1 MNSKKMTLCSS
12 IANQHTPHN
21 THSALDIPFHLQL
34 SREGYQ
40 MKTGI
45 LISIFQQRQ
54 IVVQDIFDSYFVFE
68 TQDKPNY
75 TIVRVV
81 KDKTKSFFRD
91 IFRVPN
97 TLKIAP
103 INAIKIL
110 MEYSTSLEN
119 PAELIYFCQKKKKKL
134 RLYCYLNQ
142 TLIEFQFEIELN
154 FFSALLIIIYKEFI
168 FYFLFLTQH

>member
-1 MNSKKMTLCSS
+1 MTLCSS

-21 THSALDIPFHLQL
+21 THSALEIPFHLQL

-68 TQDKPNY
+68 TQYKPNN
-75 TIVRVV
+75 TIVRVE

-119 PAELIYFCQKKKKKL
+119 AAELIYFCPKKKSL
-134 RLYCYLNQ
+134 D
-142 TLIEFQFEIELN
+142 LIV
-154 FFSALLIIIYKEFI
+154 
-168 FYFLFLTQH
+168 T

>member
-1 MNSKKMTLCSS
+1 MTLCSS

-21 THSALDIPFHLQL
+21 THSALEIPFHLQL

-68 TQDKPNY
+68 TQDKPNN
-75 TIVRVV
+75 TIVRVE

-119 PAELIYFCQKKKKKL
+119 AAELIYFCQKKKKVKTLLLLKL
-134 RLYCYLNQ
+134 DSN
-142 TLIEFQFEIELN
+142 
-154 FFSALLIIIYKEFI
+154 
-168 FYFLFLTQH
+168 